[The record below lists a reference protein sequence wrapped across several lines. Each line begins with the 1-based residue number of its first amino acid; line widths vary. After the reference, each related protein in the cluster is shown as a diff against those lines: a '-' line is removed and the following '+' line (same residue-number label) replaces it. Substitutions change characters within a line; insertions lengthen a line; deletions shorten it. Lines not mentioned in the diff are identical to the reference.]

1 MQFKH
6 PEILYALFLL
16 AIPIIIH
23 LFQLRKFEKV
33 QFTNVK
39 FLKDIS
45 IQTRKSSQ
53 IKKWL
58 TLLMRLLLLAAI
70 IIAFAQPYITKS
82 DNFNTK
88 NETVVYLD
96 NSFSMQAQSDNG
108 SLLNQAIQE
117 LIEYTDEDERITL
130 FTNNT
135 TFKNT
140 TIKAIRNELIQLK
153 HSPNQLS
160 YEAAILKGQNAFS
173 RDESSNKNLV
183 LISDFQQKDGS
194 TDLTMPAGIDTKMV
208 KMSPKALANVSLDTV
223 YVSKSSVEN
232 LELTVELDTGST
244 AEGTIPV
251 SLFNGDNLVAKSS
264 VELSDGKSA
273 VFSIPANVAFD
284 GRLSINDRGLSYDN
298 DLYFNLNET
307 DKIKVL
313 SVNQSDDSFLGKIF
327 TDDEFNYSSTPSG
340 SLNYNNLEQQNLI
353 VLNELSEIP
362 VSLTTALKAF
372 TDDGGAIL
380 IIPSEDAS
388 VDSYNQ
394 LLANYGIPSLAA
406 ISQQEKRITTIN
418 FSHPL
423 LQNVFDQR
431 ISNFQ
436 YPKVNSFFPSG
447 ANGAS
452 PILSFEDNS
461 AFLSANNKA
470 YTFSAALNEE
480 NSNFKSS
487 PLIVPVIYNIGK
499 QSLKTPQL
507 YYINGKDNQIDIATQ
522 LQQDDILNLV
532 GAESSSIPLQQT
544 FTNKV
549 QLSTGNYPERAGIIE
564 VKNKDLTLKKLSFN
578 DDRSES
584 QLNYLNLDSFNEETI
599 RDSVAS
605 ALSDIKNDSNVN
617 ELWKWF
623 VIFALVFL
631 VAEMLILKFL
641 K

>member
-605 ALSDIKNDSNVN
+605 ALSDIKNDANVN